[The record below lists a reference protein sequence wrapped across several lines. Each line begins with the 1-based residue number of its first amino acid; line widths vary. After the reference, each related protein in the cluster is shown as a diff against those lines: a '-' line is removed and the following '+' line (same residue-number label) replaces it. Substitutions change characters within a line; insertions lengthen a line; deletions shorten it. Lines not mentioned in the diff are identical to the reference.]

1 IEGTDLISKEVANMA
16 IIIPFKTRQQ
26 LETENAV
33 KVMREWEAHLEWE
46 EANWQKVV
54 DREVKEESLSKE
66 EIKWLN
72 DWVSE
77 KK

>member
-1 IEGTDLISKEVANMA
+1 MA
-16 IIIPFKTRQQ
+16 IIIPFKSRQQ

-46 EANWQKVV
+46 DANWNKVV
-54 DREVKEESLSKE
+54 DREAKEESLSQE

-72 DWVSE
+72 DWVGE
-77 KK
+77 EI

>member
-1 IEGTDLISKEVANMA
+1 LEEVAYMA

-46 EANWQKVV
+46 EANWHHVIE
-54 DREVKEESLSKE
+54 RETEEQSLSQE
-66 EIKWLN
+66 EIEWLN
-72 DWVSE
+72 EWVGG
-77 KK
+77 

>member
-1 IEGTDLISKEVANMA
+1 MA

-46 EANWQKVV
+46 EANWQKV
-54 DREVKEESLSKE
+54 EESEECKHQKLSKE
-66 EIKWLN
+66 EISWLN
-72 DWVSE
+72 SWVE
-77 KK
+77 ENNFIKTEQVKVTD